1 MSDMRITDY
10 SERQELSFTDLL
22 LLSDTSAN
30 YAKLSLHTLLSWVL
44 DHTRFFSFDS
54 EADYIAHYQEEGVET
69 GDFFFYFS
77 SGDICFCQKT
87 SDSYSLIYTF
97 PFSSNVS
104 WNDVKPAGG
113 VTIYDLANDVQQSIS
128 RADTAI
134 QGGIAQSTTAGGTVP
149 KTATLSG
156 YRLTVNSFVAV
167 KFSTPV
173 EASATLNVNSTG
185 AKPIFYR
192 GAAITAGVITYGDT
206 ALFVYDG
213 TNYNLIAF
221 DSALREHQSL
231 SGMVPRNQQAQKTN
245 ADTVEV
251 KIDSNGKLWVP
262 PGGSTPSGDE
272 NTTIITMT
280 YYDGDNYASMT
291 AAEIYAVLDEEDKNF
306 VLIDR
311 AGRQC
316 ALIDPPES
324 SSGTA
329 KFVTFDDSNTALVV
343 YAITANG
350 IVTST
355 SLSVDISGLYTKP
368 AGGIPKTD
376 LSQAVQAGLEEVFPI
391 TVTVSGGT
399 VTVDRTLAEI
409 VAAKQAGKVMPVVV
423 DGTSCGWVGYADS
436 GEVVLNYYL
445 GHDTLPTLYQVYMSG
460 NTSTLSSKILE
471 EHVNDIYLSGSTQSI
486 AAVGNTRYHCSTLTS
501 LTLSSFPVSGEF
513 EIVFTSGSTATT
525 VSLPATLKLPD
536 TYTFEAN
543 KIYEINVVDGR
554 ALISG
559 WPTT

>member
-1 MSDMRITDY
+1 MSDMRITDF

-69 GDFFFYFS
+69 GDFFFYLS
-77 SGDICFCQKT
+77 DGNVCFCRKT

-97 PFSSNVS
+97 SSAGTLIVNVS
-104 WNDVKPAGG
+104 SSGGTRTTDKTAAEIYAARQLGATVTLRDSIGLEYVLVNTTSTRADFIGIFDATTHISVVSYTVIGSTATMTDKAAYIKPSEGIPK
-113 VTIYDLANDVQQSIS
+113 TDLASAVQTSLGK
-128 RADTAI
+128 ADTAI
-134 QGGIAQSTTAGGTVP
+134 QA
-149 KTATLSG
+149 
-156 YRLTVNSFVAV
+156 
-167 KFSTPV
+167 
-173 EASATLNVNSTG
+173 
-185 AKPIFYR
+185 
-192 GAAITAGVITYGDT
+192 
-206 ALFVYDG
+206 
-213 TNYNLIAF
+213 
-221 DSALREHQSL
+221 HQSL
-231 SGMVPRNQQAQKTN
+231 TGLVPRNQQAAKTN

-280 YYDGDNYASMT
+280 YYDGDNYTSMT
-291 AAEIYAVLDEEDKNF
+291 AAEIYAALQDEEKNF

-316 ALIDPPES
+316 ALIAPPES

-329 KFVTFDDSNTALVV
+329 KFVTYDDTGTAIVV
-343 YAITANG
+343 YTVTANG
-350 IVTST
+350 IATST

-399 VTVDRTLAEI
+399 VTVDHTIAEI

-486 AAVGNTRYHCSTLTS
+486 AAVGNTRYRCSTLTS

-554 ALISG
+554 ALIAG